1 MRCRSLSFVFSSCVI
16 HLASR
21 EADWQLF
28 KDFFSDFDVIIFFG
42 QARPQSEGR
51 RHTDPGIKLPPVFE
65 KRDESVT
72 SAVAVQVPGIAR
84 EATGAS
90 RTSVGRTQH
99 MILCAPEQ

>member
-1 MRCRSLSFVFSSCVI
+1 MACCSYVRCKKCDI
-16 HLASR
+16 
-21 EADWQLF
+21 
-28 KDFFSDFDVIIFFG
+28 
-42 QARPQSEGR
+42 
-51 RHTDPGIKLPPVFE
+51 FE

-72 SAVAVQVPGIAR
+72 CADSVPAVAR